1 MKFTKVVTAAVLA
14 LGASAIQIATPAVAA
29 DYPERPITMI
39 VPWGAG
45 GGTDTLARLLAEHM
59 EQELDTRINVVNQT
73 GGGGV
78 VGHSAMAE
86 ADPDG
91 YTIGLA
97 TVEFTTF
104 RALNQADLG
113 GDSYTGIRRIA
124 KLPGGVTVS
133 AAQPWETLEDFVE
146 AVRND
151 PEGTYTGSG
160 CNLGCSWHL
169 ALAGLLDKAGV
180 DPNRMPW
187 VPGTGGAQALQD
199 VVSGGVTVYSGSL
212 GEGKSM
218 ADGGLVKHLA
228 VFNDERTV
236 TAPDVPTVKEQ
247 MGFDW
252 SAGSWFALVAP
263 KDVPA
268 DVIAMLNKAV
278 DAVEAKPEY
287 QDFLN
292 GRGFI
297 VATEK
302 GVDFDQ
308 LMKDEEARATV
319 LIEKVGPK

>member
-1 MKFTKVVTAAVLA
+1 MKFTNLIAAAVIA
-14 LGASAIQIATPAVAA
+14 FGTNTVSFATPAAAA

-45 GGTDTLARLLAEHM
+45 GGTDTLARVLAEHM
-59 EQELDTRINVVNQT
+59 EKELDTRINVVNQT

-124 KLPGGVTVS
+124 KLPGGVTVN
-133 AAQPWETLEDFVE
+133 ADQPWENLSDFVE

-151 PEGTYTGSG
+151 PEGTYTASG

-169 ALAGLLDKAGV
+169 ALAGMLDKAGV
-180 DPNRMPW
+180 DPNRVPW
-187 VPGTGGAQALQD
+187 VPSTGGAQALQD

-218 ADGGLVKHLA
+218 ADGGLVKYLA
-228 VFNDERTV
+228 VFNDERTDA
-236 TAPDVPTVKEQ
+236 APDVATVEEQ
-247 MGFDW
+247 LGFEW

-268 DVIAMLNKAV
+268 DIIEALNAAV
-278 DAVEAKPEY
+278 DA
-287 QDFLN
+287 L
-292 GRGFI
+292 G
-297 VATEK
+297 
-302 GVDFDQ
+302 
-308 LMKDEEARATV
+308 
-319 LIEKVGPK
+319 

>member
-1 MKFTKVVTAAVLA
+1 MKFTSMIAGAAVVFGAGLA
-14 LGASAIQIATPAVAA
+14 QLASPAMAQ

-59 EQELDTRINVVNQT
+59 EQELDTRINVINQT

-78 VGHSAMAE
+78 VGHSAMAD

-104 RALNQADLG
+104 RALDQADLG
-113 GDSYTGIRRIA
+113 GDSYTGIRRVA
-124 KLPGGVTVS
+124 KLPGGVTVN
-133 AAQPWETLEDFVE
+133 ADQPWENLEDFVE

-151 PEGTYTGSG
+151 PEGTYTASG

-169 ALAGLLDKAGV
+169 ALAGMLDEAGV
-180 DPNRMPW
+180 DPNRVPW

-218 ADGGLVKHLA
+218 SDGGLVKYLA
-228 VFNDERTV
+228 VFNDERTEA
-236 TAPDVPTVKEQ
+236 APDVPTVEEQ
-247 MGFDW
+247 LGFAW

-268 DVIAMLNKAV
+268 DVVEALNAAV

-297 VATEK
+297 MATEQ
-302 GVDFDQ
+302 GAEFED
-308 LMKDEEARATV
+308 LMKAEEERAIA